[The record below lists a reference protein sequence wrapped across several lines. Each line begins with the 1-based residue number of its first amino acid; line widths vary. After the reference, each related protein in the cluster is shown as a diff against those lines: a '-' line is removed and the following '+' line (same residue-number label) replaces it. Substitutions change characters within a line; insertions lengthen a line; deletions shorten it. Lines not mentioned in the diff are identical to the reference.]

1 MIRPCPIPLLLVDD
15 RPENLIALEAL
26 LSEMGL
32 DLDMVKAGTGNEA
45 LRHSLKRD
53 FALVLMDVQM
63 PEMDGFETARLLRAN
78 PKTRH
83 LPIIFVTAGMNE
95 KAHLFHGYASGA
107 VDYLI
112 KPLEPLVL
120 HGKVR
125 TFCELYAQRVDIEYH
140 KSHLEAMVAER
151 TIELADSE
159 LRMRRVID
167 TTFEAFIGMDEAGN
181 VLDWN
186 GQAEL
191 MFGWSKQ
198 EALGLAVADLIVPER
213 YRAAHSAGLRHFS
226 ATGEGPV
233 LNTRIEI
240 SAQHRDG
247 REFAVELGIWVIPHT
262 NTRTFGAFLRDITHR
277 KRAEEDMRQLNEGLE
292 TRVEQRTQE
301 LKQAMQQI
309 VESEK
314 LASLGGI
321 VAGVAHELNTPIGN
335 IVLTA
340 STLGSRVTELSQATL
355 EGRLSKSV
363 LIESVA
369 EIKYATDLIER
380 SANRA
385 SELIASFKQVAV
397 DQTSHRRRVFDLHNT
412 VADIVS
418 TLGSVM
424 RHAKVTSEIR
434 IPAGIVMDSI
444 PGDLEQ
450 IFTNLI
456 MNSIHHGFEARGRG
470 HVVID
475 GSASEGRVEI
485 SYQDDGIGI
494 AADLH
499 HKVFEPFY
507 TTKLG
512 RGGSGL
518 GMFIVHNLVH
528 GSLKGEI
535 RLDSESGQG
544 ARFTLSL
551 PAVTP

>member
-1 MIRPCPIPLLLVDD
+1 MTRLHPIPLLLVDD

-32 DLDMVKAGTGNEA
+32 DLDMVKASTGNEA

-53 FALVLMDVQM
+53 FALVLLDVQM
-63 PEMDGFETARLLRAN
+63 PDMDGFETARLLRAN

-83 LPIIFVTAGMNE
+83 VPIIFVTAGMNE
-95 KAHLFHGYASGA
+95 KAHLFQGYASGA

-112 KPLEPLVL
+112 KPIEPAVL

-125 TFCELYAQRVDIEYH
+125 TFCELYAQRMDIEYH
-140 KSHLEAMVAER
+140 KSHLENMVAAR
-151 TIELADSE
+151 TAELVDSE
-159 LRMRRVID
+159 SRMRRVID
-167 TTFEAFIGMDEAGN
+167 SAYEAFIGMDEAGL
-181 VLDWN
+181 VVDWN
-186 GQAEL
+186 GQAEI
-191 MFGWSKQ
+191 MFGWNKQ
-198 EALGLAVADLIVPER
+198 EVLGRAVADLIVPAR
-213 YRAAHSAGLRHFS
+213 HRAAHIAGLRHFS
-226 ATGEGPV
+226 ETGIGPA
-233 LNTRIEI
+233 LNSRMEI

-247 REFAVELGIWVIPHT
+247 HEFPVELGIWVIPHT
-262 NTRTFGAFLRDITHR
+262 STRTFGAFLRDITQR
-277 KRAEEDMRQLNEGLE
+277 KRAEEEMRQLNEGLE

-335 IVLTA
+335 ILLTA
-340 STLGSRVTELSQATL
+340 STLGSRVTDLSNAAQD
-355 EGRLSKSV
+355 GRLSKSV

-369 EIKYATDLIER
+369 EFKYATDLIVR

-385 SELIASFKQVAV
+385 SELIESFKQVAV

-412 VADIVS
+412 VADILNTLS
-418 TLGSVM
+418 TIM
-424 RHAKVTSEIR
+424 RHARVTSELR

-456 MNSIHHGFEARGRG
+456 MNSIHHGFEAQGSG
-470 HVVID
+470 QVVIEA
-475 GSASEGRVEI
+475 SAVQGRVEI
-485 SYQDDGIGI
+485 VYQDNGIGI
-494 AADLH
+494 APEFH
-499 HKVFEPFY
+499 RKVFEPFY

-535 RLDSESGQG
+535 RLNSEPGQG
-544 ARFTLSL
+544 ARFTLNL

>member
-1 MIRPCPIPLLLVDD
+1 MSSPCPIPLLLVDD
-15 RPENLIALEAL
+15 RPENLVALEAL
-26 LSEMGL
+26 LSDMGL
-32 DLDMVKAGTGNEA
+32 DLDMVKVSTGNEA

-53 FALVLMDVQM
+53 FALVLLDVQM
-63 PEMDGFETARLLRAN
+63 PEMDGFETASLLRAN

-112 KPLEPLVL
+112 KPIEPLVL
-120 HGKVR
+120 QGKVR
-125 TFCELYAQRVDIEYH
+125 TFCELYAQRVDIEFR
-140 KSHLEAMVAER
+140 KSNLEAMVTAR
-151 TIELADSE
+151 TAELADSE

-167 TTFEAFIGMDEAGN
+167 SAYEAFIGMDEAGC
-181 VLDWN
+181 VVDWN
-186 GQAEL
+186 GQAEI

-198 EALGLAVADLIVPER
+198 EALGQAVADLVVPAR
-213 YRAAHSAGLRHFS
+213 YREAHIGGLRHFS
-226 ATGEGPV
+226 KTGIGPV
-233 LNTRIEI
+233 LNARVEI
-240 SAQHRDG
+240 SALHRDG
-247 REFAVELGIWVIPHT
+247 QEFPVELGIWVIPHT
-262 NTRTFGAFLRDITHR
+262 SARTFGAFLRDITQR
-277 KRAEEDMRQLNEGLE
+277 KRAEEEMRQLNEGLE

-340 STLGSRVTELSQATL
+340 STLGGRVTDLSKAAQD
-355 EGRLSKSV
+355 GRLSKST

-369 EIKYATDLIER
+369 EFKYATDLIVR

-385 SELIASFKQVAV
+385 SELIESFKQVAV

-412 VADIVS
+412 VADILNTLS
-418 TLGSVM
+418 TIM
-424 RHAKVTSEIR
+424 RHAKVTSELR
-434 IPAGIVMDSI
+434 VPAGIVMDSI

-456 MNSIHHGFEARGRG
+456 MNSIHHGFEAKGSG
-470 HVVID
+470 HVVIE
-475 GSASEGRVEI
+475 GSEAQGRVKI
-485 SYQDDGIGI
+485 IYQDNGVGI

-499 HKVFEPFY
+499 RKVFEPFY

-535 RLDSESGQG
+535 SLDSEPGNG